1 MGVRT
6 ASVRQTVRAVPAVR
20 VARLGKS
27 FRIPHRRSLT
37 IRERLVDRFR
47 PTSYD
52 VLQALDDVSFDIRP
66 GEFFGIVGR
75 NGSGKST
82 LLKCVAGIYD
92 ADEGAALADG
102 RLAPFVE
109 LGVGFNPEL
118 TGREN
123 VYAAAVLLGLTRP
136 EARRRIDAVLEFA
149 ELDAFGDLQLK
160 NYSSGMVVRLSFA
173 TAVQVDADILLID
186 EVLAVGDAAFRQKCF
201 EEFDRLKAAGRTI
214 VFVTHDMRA
223 IERFCDRAL
232 LLEQGRVVALGAP
245 EEVARSYAKVNAD
258 SRGLVIPPA
267 DPDRVHPPEPE
278 PPSPASALRR
288 YRPSALGSDARRLV
302 DVTRTLAAIEFQL
315 HYLGS
320 VLGYAWAVM
329 RPLMLFGVT
338 YFVFTHVGAF
348 GEGVRDYGV
357 YLLTSIVLWTFFAE
371 ATSGAATC
379 LLANQDLL
387 RRLRFPRIAIP
398 LSVVANATVNL
409 AVNLVAVAVLV
420 AAAGVSPRLTWLEL
434 PLLVALLM
442 VLASGVALLLSALY
456 VRFRDVAQIWTVALQ
471 LLFFASAVL
480 YVVTQFPHDLQRVA
494 IANPL
499 AMIFTQMRHAL
510 IDPHAPTAADV
521 AGGTPMLAV
530 PLAIVAVVWAVGF
543 WVFRRESPR
552 MAENL

>member
-6 ASVRQTVRAVPAVR
+6 APVTQATRATPAVR
-20 VARLGKS
+20 VARVSKS

-37 IRERLVDRFR
+37 VRERLVQRFR
-47 PTSYD
+47 PVSYD
-52 VLQALDDVSFDIRP
+52 VLHALDDVSFDVLP

-92 ADEGAALADG
+92 VDEGVASVDG

-118 TGREN
+118 TGRQN
-123 VYAAAVLLGLTRP
+123 IVAGLVLLGLPRA
-136 EARRRIDAVLEFA
+136 EARRRVDAVLAFA
-149 ELDAFGDLQLK
+149 ELEAFGDLQLK
-160 NYSSGMVVRLSFA
+160 NYSSGMVVRLSFS
-173 TAVQVDADILLID
+173 TAVQVDADVLLVD
-186 EVLAVGDAAFRQKCF
+186 EVLAVGDAAFQRKCF
-201 EEFDRLKAAGRTI
+201 DEFERLKAEGRTI

-223 IERFCDRAL
+223 IERFCDRAV
-232 LLEQGRVVALGAP
+232 LLEQGRMVAGGAP
-245 EEVARSYAKVNAD
+245 DEVAARYVEVND
-258 SRGLVIPPA
+258 SARGLVIPPA
-267 DPDRVHPPEPE
+267 DPDRRPATPPDTADA
-278 PPSPASALRR
+278 PSLRR
-288 YRPSALGSDARRLV
+288 HRPSALGGDLRRLAE
-302 DVTRTLAAIEFQL
+302 VTITMAAIEFRL

-320 VLGYAWAVM
+320 ALGYAWAVM

-348 GEGVRDYGV
+348 NAGVQDYGV

-371 ATSGAATC
+371 ATSGSATS

-398 LSVVANATVNL
+398 LSVVARATINL

-420 AAAGVSPRLTWLEL
+420 AAAGVHPRLSWLEF
-434 PLLVALLM
+434 PVLVALLV
-442 VLASGVALLLSALY
+442 VLAGGVALLLSALFA
-456 VRFRDVAQIWTVALQ
+456 RFRDVAQIWSVVLQ

-480 YVVTQFPHDLQRVA
+480 YVVTEFPRELQRVA

-499 AMIFTQMRHAL
+499 AMVFTQMRHAL
-510 IDPHAPTAADV
+510 IDPQAPSAADV
-521 AGGTPMLAV
+521 AGGVAWLAIPLAV
-530 PLAIVAVVWAVGF
+530 VVAVCTLGF
-543 WVFRRESPR
+543 WVFNREAPR